1 MSVQVDGAAELVGRL
16 EEIAKC
22 EKVKQ
27 NLNDAC
33 LLVERAAKEKCPSQ
47 TGELRS
53 SISST
58 VTDYVGEV
66 GTPLQYGIY
75 VEYGTGLFAAEGNG
89 RTDVPWRYQD
99 ANGDWHTTSGQ
110 PPQPFLIPALNENR
124 AQITEML
131 QEGIL
136 DG

>member
-1 MSVQVDGAAELVGRL
+1 MSIEIIGLDTTIERL
-16 EEIAKC
+16 EKIAAGDKI
-22 EKVKQ
+22 KQ

-33 LLVERAAKEKCPSQ
+33 LIVERAAKEKCPSQ

-53 SISST
+53 SITSNVDGLT
-58 VTDYVGEV
+58 GEV

-89 RTDVPWRYQD
+89 RKDVPWRYQD
-99 ANGDWHTTSGQ
+99 AKGEWHSTSGM

-124 AQITEML
+124 EDILEKL
-131 QEGIL
+131 QEGLL
-136 DG
+136 DD